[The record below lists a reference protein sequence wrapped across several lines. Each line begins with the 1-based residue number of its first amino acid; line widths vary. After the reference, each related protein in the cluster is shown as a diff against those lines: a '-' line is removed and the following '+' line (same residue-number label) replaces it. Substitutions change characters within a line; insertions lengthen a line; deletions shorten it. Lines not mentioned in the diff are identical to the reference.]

1 MNIVHEHGL
10 LIFTATVSCHGLLQS
25 LQKLILGV
33 VKILD
38 ERSHTFDL
46 SVKVG
51 ALLLFGRKVLLALTQ
66 VILEALPFVLDQSQH
81 LLEVDDLKLSLV
93 LLVLGLQCRV
103 LTIVDLR
110 VHFGNLLS
118 SLADVLLESGII
130 ALHRLK
136 LLLQPRDLVLPQFRL
151 CSFLLEL
158 SLDVALRILERL
170 DVLALSLYF
179 SLGLKTPLYSSL
191 DLEAILLEETKLL
204 HEGVLL
210 GDQLLV
216 VLRQFLSVFS
226 VHLELSFLLTDL
238 LSQLVALKFTTSVIL
253 NDFSLVVSG

>member
-1 MNIVHEHGL
+1 M
-10 LIFTATVSCHGLLQS
+10 
-25 LQKLILGV
+25 
-33 VKILD
+33 
-38 ERSHTFDL
+38 
-46 SVKVG
+46 
-51 ALLLFGRKVLLALTQ
+51 
-66 VILEALPFVLDQSQH
+66 
-81 LLEVDDLKLSLV
+81 
-93 LLVLGLQCRV
+93 
-103 LTIVDLR
+103 
-110 VHFGNLLS
+110 
-118 SLADVLLESGII
+118 
-130 ALHRLK
+130 
-136 LLLQPRDLVLPQFRL
+136 PQFRL

-238 LSQLVALKFTTSVIL
+238 LSQLVALKFTTSVIF